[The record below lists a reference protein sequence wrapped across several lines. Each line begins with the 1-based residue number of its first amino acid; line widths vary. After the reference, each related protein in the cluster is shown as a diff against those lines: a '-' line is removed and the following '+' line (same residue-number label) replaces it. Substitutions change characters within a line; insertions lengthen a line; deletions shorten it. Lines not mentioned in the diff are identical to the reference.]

1 MLPWESLSFRT
12 FGRQLE
18 SLDVELEWNLDVQ
31 AQNFGSVC
39 SPPDLYSPTTRP
51 WPTTRRKSIKVQT
64 TCQHGQINQSQQIVK
79 GVKYLGKPSAGVAK
93 KFKAAKQPDLAIS
106 SFSGL
111 LKSRARNPVAST
123 LLDMSAEDNISET
136 NSRKEPAAE
145 H

>member
-1 MLPWESLSFRT
+1 MSKLKISAPFALLQT
-12 FGRQLE
+12 FIRPQHAPGPQLDE
-18 SLDVELEWNLDVQ
+18 RILKCKLLASMGKLIRVSKLL
-31 AQNFGSVC
+31 
-39 SPPDLYSPTTRP
+39 R
-51 WPTTRRKSIKVQT
+51 
-64 TCQHGQINQSQQIVK
+64 